1 MRALVVC
8 RDNIGDTL
16 LTTPLI
22 KALANGGYTVDVVA
36 NSYNAAILTGNPDIR
51 RVYIYKKSHHRARG
65 ESLLR
70 IFLHRLHIIWNIR
83 RIHYD
88 IAIIAK
94 SRWDKRFLKWCIMSG
109 APKVIALGVDPHPAI
124 TELVPLPAPHTEHLV
139 QLFHRMLAPLGIQA
153 VAGPLHL
160 FADPTKV
167 ATLAQQY
174 GVDNRLPILGL
185 QISARRVLQRWP
197 EANFIA
203 LAQMVAAMGPCQIIL
218 LWSPGAADNPT
229 HPGDDTMAARIV
241 AACNLPCLIPIPT
254 RTLEELIGAMEL
266 CGRVV
271 TSDGGAMHIAAGLG
285 KSIVAL
291 FGDSDPVCWAPW
303 QVPYILLAAPDHN
316 VVNIAP
322 LEVFQALQHLEHDG
336 ESAPLPISIS
346 TSCSAVA
353 NHG

>member
-22 KALANGGYTVDVVA
+22 KALATGGYTVDVLA
-36 NSYNAAILTGNPDIR
+36 NSYNAAVLTGNPDIT
-51 RVYIYKKSHHRARG
+51 RVYVYKKSHHRARG
-65 ESLLR
+65 ESLIR
-70 IFLHRLHIIWNIR
+70 IFLHRLRIIWNIR

-94 SRWDKRFLKWCIMSG
+94 SRWDKRFLKWCTLSG
-109 APKVIALGVDPHPAI
+109 APKIIALGTEPHPAI
-124 TELVPLPAPHTEHLV
+124 TELVPLAPHPEHLV

-153 VAGPLHL
+153 AAGPLVL
-160 FADPTKV
+160 RADPVKV
-167 ATLAQQY
+167 ADLAQQY
-174 GVDNRLPILGL
+174 GIDARLPIVGL
-185 QISARRVLQRWP
+185 QISARRELQRWP

-203 LAQMVAAMGPCQIIL
+203 LAQMVAAVGPCQIIL
-218 LWSPGAADNPT
+218 LWSPGAEDNPT

-241 AACNLPCLIPIPT
+241 AACNLHCLIPIPT
-254 RTLEELIGAMEL
+254 RSLQELIGAMQL
-266 CGRVV
+266 CKQVV

-303 QVPYILLAAPDHN
+303 QVPHILLLAPDHD
-316 VVNIAP
+316 VVSIAP
-322 LEVFQALQHLEHDG
+322 LEVFQAWRQLEQDGSGAFHAADSVAAHLG
-336 ESAPLPISIS
+336 
-346 TSCSAVA
+346 
-353 NHG
+353 

>member
-1 MRALVVC
+1 MKALVVC

-22 KALANGGYTVDVVA
+22 NALANGGFSVDVLA
-36 NSYNAAILTGNPDIR
+36 NSYNAAVLTGNPDIF
-51 RVYIYKKSHHRARG
+51 RVHVYKKNHHRARG
-65 ESLLR
+65 ESLLK
-70 IFLHRLHIIWNIR
+70 ILLHRLRIIWNIR

-94 SRWDKRFLKWCIMSG
+94 SRWDKRVLKWCTLSG
-109 APKVIALGVDPHPAI
+109 APKIIALGAVPHPAI

-139 QLFHRMLAPLGIQA
+139 QLFHRMLAPLGIRDA
-153 VAGPLHL
+153 AGPLHL
-160 FADPTKV
+160 FADPAKV
-167 ATLAQQY
+167 AALAQQY
-174 GVDNRLPILGL
+174 GIDNQLPILGL
-185 QISARRVLQRWP
+185 QISARRLLQRWP
-197 EANFIA
+197 ESHFVA
-203 LAQMVAAMGPCQIIL
+203 LAQMVAALGPCQIIL
-218 LWSPGAADNPT
+218 LWSPGAEDNPT
-229 HPGDDTMAARIV
+229 HPGDDTLAARIV

-254 RTLEELIGAMEL
+254 RTLEELIGAMQL

-303 QVPYILLAAPDHN
+303 QVPYILLAAPENN

-322 LEVFQALQHLEHDG
+322 KEVFQALQQLTEEDEVAAIRPSDSVAVKDG
-336 ESAPLPISIS
+336 
-346 TSCSAVA
+346 
-353 NHG
+353 